1 MDLSAL
7 TKFRLRRV
15 NPYRGLVVDEN
26 TWAEA
31 HDYHRDH
38 LRLHALAFHSAGV
51 IAGLDV
57 RPTPSQA
64 GSVDIGAGVAL
75 DGEGNM
81 IVVGQD
87 RRVAFD
93 GIEPGDVY
101 IVLSYF
107 ENRVNAEAGAPK
119 GAPANRI
126 VESYT
131 IEPQN
136 KPPEDPAIELARIR
150 WTAPEAQVK
159 PSKDASNPTTDE
171 IDLRFRPSAR
181 VARPSVVNVGV
192 VAGEGSETRM
202 HGVSNLMREIDSVS
216 GYQARFRGNVNLE
229 DGAGGSD
236 LIVLSTPATTEAAL
250 TTLASHLGRGGALLA
265 DACGSLPDEQFA
277 KTVQQMAER
286 LGLRLKAIDAKD
298 PLLNSRFPFSEPPEG
313 AGKGTVLSNG
323 RFVLSQRDY
332 GCAWSGICEK
342 NALPRETVRAALEW
356 GVNLAIASVQPPA
369 RGAS

>member
-7 TKFRLRRV
+7 TRFRLRRV

-51 IAGLDV
+51 VAGLDV

-101 IVLSYF
+101 IVLSYL
-107 ENRVNAEAGAPK
+107 ENRVNADAGAPK

-126 VESYT
+126 VESYK

-136 KPPEDPAIELARIR
+136 KPAEEPAIELARMR
-150 WTAPEAQVK
+150 WTAVEAQLK
-159 PSKDASNPTTDE
+159 PADDASNPIPDE
-171 IDLRFRPSAR
+171 IDMRYRPTAR
-181 VARPSVVNVGV
+181 TARPAVISVGV
-192 VAGEGSETRM
+192 VAGEGNGARM
-202 HGVSNLMREIDSVS
+202 HGVTNLMREIDSVN
-216 GYQARFRGNVNLE
+216 GYQSRFRGNINLD
-229 DGAGGSD
+229 DGPGGSD
-236 LIVLSTPATTEAAL
+236 LIVLSAPVTGEAAL

-265 DACGSLPDEQFA
+265 DVCSTTAGEDFA
-277 KTVQQMAER
+277 KAVQHIAER
-286 LGLRLKAIDAKD
+286 LGLRLKALDAKD
-298 PLLNSRFPFSEPPEG
+298 PLLNTRYPFAEPPDG
-313 AGKGTVLSNG
+313 AGKGSVTSSG

-332 GCAWSGICEK
+332 CCAWSGACDK
-342 NALPRETVRAALEW
+342 NALPRETVRASLEW
-356 GVNLAIASVQPPA
+356 GVNLAVASVQPPV
-369 RGAS
+369 RGA

>member
-1 MDLSAL
+1 MDLSPL
-7 TKFRLRRV
+7 TRFRLRRV

-51 IAGLDV
+51 VAGLDV

-64 GSVDIGAGVAL
+64 GSVDIGAGAAL

-93 GIEPGDVY
+93 DIEPGDVY
-101 IVLSYF
+101 IVLSYL
-107 ENRVNAEAGAPK
+107 ENRVNADAGAPK

-126 VESYT
+126 VESYK

-136 KPPEDPAIELARIR
+136 KPAEEPAIELARMR
-150 WTAPEAQVK
+150 WTTAEAQLK
-159 PSKDASNPTTDE
+159 PAKDESNPGPDE
-171 IDLRFRPSAR
+171 IDLRFRPNAQAAHP
-181 VARPSVVNVGV
+181 VTINVGI
-192 VAGEGSETRM
+192 VAGEGGETRM
-202 HGVSNLMREIDSVS
+202 HGVSNLMREIDSLA
-216 GYQARFRGNVNLE
+216 GYHSRFRGRLNLD

-236 LIVLSTPATTEAAL
+236 LIVLAAPASSEAAL
-250 TTLASHLGRGGALLA
+250 TTLASHLGRGGAVLA
-265 DACGSLPDEQFA
+265 DVCSTVADEEFA
-277 KTVQQMAER
+277 KPVQAMAEQ
-286 LGLRLKAIDAKD
+286 LGLRLKAIDTKD
-298 PLLNSRFPFSEPPEG
+298 PLLNSRYPFSEPPDG
-313 AGKGTVLSNG
+313 AAKGSVTSNG

-332 GCAWSGICEK
+332 GCAWSGTCEK
-342 NALPRETVRAALEW
+342 TALSRETVRASLEW
-356 GVNLAIASVQPPA
+356 GVNLAIASVQPPL
-369 RGAS
+369 RGA

>member
-7 TKFRLRRV
+7 TRFRLRRV

-38 LRLHALAFHSAGV
+38 LRLHSLAFHSPGV
-51 IAGLDV
+51 IAGLEV

-87 RRVAFD
+87 RRIPFD

-101 IVLSYF
+101 IVLSYY
-107 ENRVNAEAGAPK
+107 ENRVNADSGAPK

-126 VESYT
+126 VESYK

-136 KPPEDPAIELARIR
+136 KPAEEPDIELARMR
-150 WTAPEAQVK
+150 WTAEEAQLK
-159 PSKDASNPTTDE
+159 PAKDANNPATDE
-171 IDLRFRPSAR
+171 IDLRFRPHAR
-181 VARPSVVNVGV
+181 AARPIKINVGI
-192 VAGEGSETRM
+192 VAGEGGETRM
-202 HGVSNLMREIDSVS
+202 QGVFNLMREIDSLV
-216 GYQARFRGNVNLE
+216 GYHSRFGGNINLE

-236 LIVLSTPATTEAAL
+236 LIILSVPAPSEAAL
-250 TTLASHLGRGGALLA
+250 TTLASHLGRGGAVLA
-265 DACGSLPDEQFA
+265 DACSSVASAEFA
-277 KTVQQMAER
+277 KSVQQMAEQ
-286 LGLRLKAIDAKD
+286 LGLRLKAIDGKD
-298 PLLNSRFPFSEPPEG
+298 PLLNSRYPFAEPPDG
-313 AGKGTVLSNG
+313 AADGSVTSSG

-332 GCAWSGICEK
+332 GCAWGGTCEK
-342 NALPRETVRAALEW
+342 NGLPRETVRASLEW
-356 GVNLAIASVQPPA
+356 GVNLAIASVQPPL
-369 RGAS
+369 RGA